1 MSKIEDPL
9 CASQPVEIE
18 ADAIQVTR
26 PREGVAL
33 ISIVS
38 QPLGVLRHAVKRAL
52 LRTIRDLEVDES
64 IRCAVLTGVGK
75 AFSVGSDIHDFSQE
89 VGWLLENDYV
99 EAGLNQAIEDAR
111 FPVIA
116 ACNGHALGGGAVLA
130 LACDLRVAGE
140 SAKFGFPEVKV
151 GAFASGS
158 GTQRLPRL
166 VGRGRALDLLLTGRV
181 INADEALQYG
191 MVEYLYPDGEML
203 NRALDLAELIARMP
217 AGAIAA
223 TKQCVNAGLREG
235 IQAGLALESDLRVK
249 TGRGQDAI
257 EGRLAFLEKR
267 SPQFNRK
274 PHQDS

>member
-1 MSKIEDPL
+1 MEAKTETTQTRSL
-9 CASQPVEIE
+9 QVEG
-18 ADAIQVTR
+18 DAIKVTR
-26 PREGVAL
+26 PGDGVVL
-33 ISIVS
+33 VEITS

-52 LRTIRDLEVDES
+52 LQTLAELEQDLSV
-64 IRCAVLTGVGK
+64 RCLVLTGTGK
-75 AFSVGSDIHDFSQE
+75 AFSVGSDIRDFSQE

-130 LACDLRVAGE
+130 LACDLRIASE
-140 SAKFGFPEVKV
+140 SARFGFPEVKV

-181 INADEALQYG
+181 ISAQEALSYG
-191 MVEYLYPDGEML
+191 LVEYVYPDAEML
-203 NRALDLAELIARMP
+203 EKALELAAQIASMS
-217 AGAIAA
+217 GLVTAA
-223 TKQCVNAGLREG
+223 AKRCVNVGLREG

-249 TGRGQDAI
+249 TGRGADAI
-257 EGRLAFLEKR
+257 EGRAAFLEKR
-267 SPQFNRK
+267 SPRFNLE
-274 PHQDS
+274 D

>member
-99 EAGLNQAIEDAR
+99 EAGLNQAVEDAR

-257 EGRLAFLEKR
+257 EGRSAFLEKR